1 MSKGENLAQE
11 IEQLKQERD
20 QARQALQASRTRFR
34 NIIEK
39 NADGVIVVNKE
50 GVVRF
55 VNAAA
60 RTILGR
66 RADELLG
73 EMFGFPMVVGDTT
86 ELDLIRNGDNTVVE
100 MRVVESEWEGELVFL
115 ASLRDITERKR
126 AEATLRCEYDN
137 LQQI

>member
-11 IEQLKQERD
+11 VEQLKQERD

-73 EMFGFPMVVGDTT
+73 EMFGFP
-86 ELDLIRNGDNTVVE
+86 I
-100 MRVVESEWEGELVFL
+100 
-115 ASLRDITERKR
+115 
-126 AEATLRCEYDN
+126 
-137 LQQI
+137 